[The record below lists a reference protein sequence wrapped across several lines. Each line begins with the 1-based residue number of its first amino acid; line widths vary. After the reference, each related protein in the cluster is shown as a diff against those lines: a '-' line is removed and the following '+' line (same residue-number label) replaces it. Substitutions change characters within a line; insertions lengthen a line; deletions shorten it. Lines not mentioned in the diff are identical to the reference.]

1 MFADFLIGCLVGLV
15 TMLLIGVIVTLA
27 LGPFVLAIFVH
38 PAWLFLYFAT
48 IPIMAGICEIA
59 DGL

>member
-1 MFADFLIGCLVGLV
+1 MFADFLIGCLVGLA
-15 TMLLIGVIVTLA
+15 TMLFIGVIVVLA
-27 LGPFVLAIFVH
+27 LGPFVLAIFIH

-48 IPIMAGICEIA
+48 IPIMAGLAEIV

>member
-1 MFADFLIGCLVGLV
+1 MFIDFLIGCLTGLA
-15 TMLLIGVIVTLA
+15 TMLFIGVIAALA
-27 LGPFVLAIFVH
+27 FGPIVLAIFVH

-48 IPIMAGICEIA
+48 IPIMAGLYEIS

>member
-1 MFADFLIGCLVGLV
+1 MFIDFLIGCLTGLAV
-15 TMLLIGVIVTLA
+15 MLLIGVIATLA
-27 LGPFVLAIFVH
+27 LGPIVLAIFVH

-48 IPIMAGICEIA
+48 IPIMGGLFEVA